1 MTGDKKKVI
10 AWLLDQPDGRLYD
23 IELHREKRSLTA
35 NAYAWALIGKIAD
48 ELRTDKDAVYLQML
62 ERYGQSD
69 VVTVREDVPWQKIF
83 RYAEQIG
90 KGVVKGRAFTHV
102 RVYRGSSEYDSKE
115 MAVLIDG
122 IIDEAKYLGIET
134 LPPDE
139 VARMKERWKG

>member
-23 IELHREKRSLTA
+23 IEIHREKRSLTA

-48 ELRTDKDAVYLQML
+48 TLRTDKDAVYLQML
-62 ERYGQSD
+62 ERYGQSE

-83 RYAEQIG
+83 RYAEEIG

-115 MAVLIDG
+115 MTVLIDG
-122 IIDEAKYLGIET
+122 IIDEAKSLGIET

-139 VARMKERWKG
+139 VERMKERWN

>member
-23 IELHREKRSLTA
+23 IEIHHEKRSQNA

-48 ELRTDKDAVYLQML
+48 VLRTDKDAVYLQML
-62 ERYGQSD
+62 ERYGQSEI
-69 VVTVREDVPWQKIF
+69 VTVREDVPWQRIF
-83 RYAEQIG
+83 KYAEQIG

-102 RVYRGSSEYDSKE
+102 RVYRGSSEYDSRE

-122 IIDEAKYLGIET
+122 IIDEAKGLGIET
-134 LPPDE
+134 LPPEE
-139 VARMKERWKG
+139 VARLKERWTG

>member
-23 IELHREKRSLTA
+23 IEIHREKRSQNA

-48 ELRTDKDAVYLQML
+48 ALRTDKDAVYLQML
-62 ERYGQSD
+62 ERYGQSEI
-69 VVTVREDVPWQKIF
+69 VTVREDVPWQRIF
-83 RYAEQIG
+83 KYAEQIG

-102 RVYRGSSEYDSKE
+102 RVYRGSSEYDSRE

-122 IIDEAKYLGIET
+122 IIDEAKGLGIET
-134 LPPDE
+134 LPPEE